1 MNSAVGRWFKAGALL
16 FIAMLIV
23 AGCEGPAGVAGAK
36 GDQGDQGDT
45 GDTGDAGPAGETGPT
60 GPDGTPGE
68 AGPDGPAGPQGP
80 PGEAPGEAYF
90 APFKK
95 MVTIPAIVISD
106 KSGMADME
114 PRTRDLAMYFGGHG
128 LTYGAKS
135 NSAMVTATATDAMLS
150 VSLDKMILHTATPM
164 VTITATDSRGTMIEN
179 TVAVRRNRTPVAG
192 MKESTSVEADDT
204 ATAAPLWV
212 GTQMGKNTG
221 DVMLAIGMHGCEKIA
236 AADATACHFGD
247 DEDLTFE
254 VAVTGN
260 DSTFVS
266 GMHKDKNTVTVT
278 GLKSTHDGDGTTAED
293 FTELMLDVR
302 AKDSDGLFSEY
313 KVGLVNVRVNG
324 APMPMKDKYL
334 SALALNFGETTEAV
348 ILPDNMLFAYFED
361 KDGALSAAT
370 ASGSAD
376 SDYKVTWKSNDPR
389 VAVPMLAT
397 GADVSG
403 GAMIKAVGPGT
414 ATITVTLREPEGAKT
429 DPVAQVTGLGQT
441 ATQTFTVVVRD
452 R

>member
-36 GDQGDQGDT
+36 GDQGDTGDT

-80 PGEAPGEAYF
+80 PGEAPGEEYL

-95 MVTIPAIVISD
+95 MATIPAIVISD

-114 PRTRDLAMYFGGHG
+114 PRTRDLAMYFGGHV
-128 LTYGAKS
+128 LTYAAKS
-135 NSAMVTATATDAMLS
+135 SSAMVTATVTDAMLS
-150 VSLDKMILHTATPM
+150 VSLDQMLSHTAKPM

-179 TVAVRRNRTPVAG
+179 TVAVRRNRAPVAG
-192 MKESTSVEADDT
+192 LKVSDT
-204 ATAAPLWV
+204 AAAPLWV
-212 GTQMGKNTG
+212 GTQMGKNAG
-221 DVMLAIGMHGCEKIA
+221 DVMLAIGMYGCEKIA
-236 AADATACHFGD
+236 AADDASCHFGD

-278 GLKSTHDGDGTTAED
+278 GLKSTHDGEGTTAD
-293 FTELMLDVR
+293 GFTQLTLDVR

-313 KVGLVNVRVNG
+313 RVGLVNVRVNG

-334 SALALNFGETTEAV
+334 SALALNFGESSDL
-348 ILPDNMLFAYFED
+348 ILPDAMLPVYFED
-361 KDGALSAAT
+361 KDGALNDET

-397 GADVSG
+397 GEGASG
-403 GAMIKAVGPGT
+403 GAKIKAVGPGT
-414 ATITVTLREPEGAKT
+414 ATITVTLREPAGNMIDTPAPE
-429 DPVAQVTGLGQT
+429 TGLGQT

>member
-1 MNSAVGRWFKAGALL
+1 
-16 FIAMLIV
+16 
-23 AGCEGPAGVAGAK
+23 
-36 GDQGDQGDT
+36 
-45 GDTGDAGPAGETGPT
+45 
-60 GPDGTPGE
+60 
-68 AGPDGPAGPQGP
+68 
-80 PGEAPGEAYF
+80 
-90 APFKK
+90 

-179 TVAVRRNRTPVAG
+179 TVAVRRNRAPVAG
-192 MKESTSVEADDT
+192 MKGSTAVTATDM

-212 GTQMGKNTG
+212 GTQMGKNAG

-236 AADATACHFGD
+236 AVEDGDMGCHFGD

-278 GLKSTHDGDGTTAED
+278 GLKSTYDGDGVAADD
-293 FTELMLDVR
+293 FTQLTLDVR

-334 SALALNFGETTEAV
+334 SALALDFGE
-348 ILPDNMLFAYFED
+348 
-361 KDGALSAAT
+361 S
-370 ASGSAD
+370 SD
-376 SDYKVTWKSNDPR
+376 SDP
-389 VAVPMLAT
+389 T
-397 GADVSG
+397 GCH
-403 GAMIKAVGPGT
+403 
-414 ATITVTLREPEGAKT
+414 
-429 DPVAQVTGLGQT
+429 
-441 ATQTFTVVVRD
+441 VVCIF
-452 R
+452 